1 MQVQER
7 IHAKI
12 IQAFSPSYIELI
24 NESYKHSVPKGSE
37 THFKLTMVSKHFEG
51 MNKVKRHQQVYGVLA
66 DDMQNPI
73 HALALHLYTE
83 DEWQAIQK
91 TSPQSPDC
99 LGGSKLEGKFS

>member
-1 MQVQER
+1 MQVQQR
-7 IHAKI
+7 VHNKI
-12 IQAFSPSYIELI
+12 TQAFTPRFIELL
-24 NESYKHSVPKGSE
+24 NESYKHSVPKDSE
-37 THFKLTMVSKHFEG
+37 THFKLTLVSDKFEG
-51 MNKVKRHQQVYGVLA
+51 MSRVKRHQQVYAVLA